1 MLYLDERLGCLM
13 AVTRTS
19 EQAVRVQSQLKSLI
33 RGMYSNPPAHGAKVA
48 AKIMTTPTL
57 FTEWEG
63 EVRLMSS
70 RLAKMRALLY
80 DELVKNETPGN
91 WEHLKTQIG
100 MFTFLGLK
108 EHQVQR
114 LIDEYHIYLTSN
126 GRVSVAGLSKITIP
140 YLADA
145 IKDVVSSEKSKL

>member
-1 MLYLDERLGCLM
+1 M

-70 RLAKMRALLY
+70 RLSKMRALLY
-80 DELVKNETPGN
+80 DELVKNKTPGN

-108 EHQVQR
+108 GK
-114 LIDEYHIYLTSN
+114 YFKNY
-126 GRVSVAGLSKITIP
+126 
-140 YLADA
+140 
-145 IKDVVSSEKSKL
+145 